1 MRPHHLHQTMHEVVP
16 HIVPD
21 PVVPQLHAVA
31 VLRVQEVFVCVAT
44 RVAATAHVAAYWTS
58 KENNNGLLQ

>member
-21 PVVPQLHAVA
+21 PVVTQLHAVA

-44 RVAATAHVAAYWTS
+44 RVAATAHVAAY
-58 KENNNGLLQ
+58 